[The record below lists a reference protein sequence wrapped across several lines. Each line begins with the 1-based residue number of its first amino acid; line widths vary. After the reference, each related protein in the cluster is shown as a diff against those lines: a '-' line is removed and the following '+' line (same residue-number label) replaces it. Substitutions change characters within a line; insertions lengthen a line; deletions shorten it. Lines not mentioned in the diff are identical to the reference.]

1 MTFTILFVGS
11 GNVGRSVLAAA
22 AVARE
27 FRRVWPRSAD
37 DLIVESVGVDAIEGM
52 PVAPHL
58 TTVAARRDLTVD
70 DHLAAPMTRERADTA
85 DLVLTMSRRQRAQ
98 LVLQYPHLRSRTFA
112 LLEFLDLL
120 QNATAVRRRAPI
132 GRGDRLESK
141 LRLVVTAVMAR
152 HRTVATPADERQW
165 DLFDPYAYSL
175 DVYETVAAAIDA
187 AAQALVGDIAVMTGA
202 RAGAGASRTA

>member
-22 AVARE
+22 ATARE
-27 FRRVWPRSAD
+27 FRRVWPRSTD
-37 DLIVESVGVDAIEGM
+37 DLVVDSAGVDAIDGM

-58 TTVAARRDLTVD
+58 TTVGSRRELQVH
-70 DHLAAPMTRERADTA
+70 DHVAAPMTRERADAA
-85 DLVLTMSRRQRAQ
+85 DLVLTMTRRQRAQ

-120 QNATAVRRRAPI
+120 QNATAVRRRTPL
-132 GRGDRLESK
+132 GRGDRLEAK

-187 AAQALVGDIAVMTGA
+187 AAHALVGDIAVMTGA
-202 RAGAGASRTA
+202 RSGQNASRTA